1 MPRWLLQALVAMSF
15 SGWLATLAGWYV
27 TEIGRQP
34 WLVTG
39 ILSVK
44 EAATDI
50 APGNVALS
58 LSLYLILYVVIM
70 TAYLHTLFTMA
81 KRAVE
86 IEEITDDEKVIPVI
100 NSMTKKENN
109 YV

>member
-1 MPRWLLQALVAMSF
+1 MSF

-39 ILSVK
+39 ILTVK
-44 EAATDI
+44 DAATDI

-58 LSLYLILYVVIM
+58 LTLYLILYAVLMV
-70 TAYLHTLFTMA
+70 AYLHTIFTMA
-81 KRAVE
+81 NRAVE
-86 IEEITDDEKVIPVI
+86 IEEITDDEKVKSV
-100 NSMTKKENN
+100 THRALKENN